1 MVVWAQASER
11 QLERGGH
18 SHIFIIRLIVSMPER
33 PKQKACGV
41 APLFAPRRDPK
52 SARAGLREHHSIPR
66 YYTTGLKALT
76 SRPDQAQSPPEA
88 LVISRASS
96 DRYCADK
103 SKRDTHDEAA
113 HTIPLRNQPTSE
125 AFQALWSVP
134 SINIALPSDWITAY

>member
-18 SHIFIIRLIVSMPER
+18 SHIFIIRLIVSVPER

-52 SARAGLREHHSIPR
+52 R
-66 YYTTGLKALT
+66 YYSTGLKALT

-134 SINIALPSDWITAY
+134 SINIALPSDWLIKV